1 MLGPFLQ
8 QLWGPHSPMGGQD
21 SRVLPDVLGGRGA
34 HMHVQD
40 LPSMV
45 KLDLSS
51 NPIPNNVRNKDTTNF

>member
-1 MLGPFLQ
+1 
-8 QLWGPHSPMGGQD
+8 MGGQD

-45 KLDLSS
+45 KLDLNS